1 MGARLPVFVLEL
13 TCAVERRAFPRVGLR
28 AGRRGGRMKTRSSMH
43 VPTDTEI
50 KVLTRRFLK
59 ARERLSRSDL

>member
-1 MGARLPVFVLEL
+1 
-13 TCAVERRAFPRVGLR
+13 
-28 AGRRGGRMKTRSSMH
+28 MKTRSSMH